1 MISLKT
7 RLIREHNRIYK
18 CWMRLLW
25 HLYGR
30 NAPMVLMV
38 HGFKPTKEECKSAFE
53 MTAVSFELLM
63 TYLKDSGWHAMTY
76 EELKQMVEL
85 RQWKEKHFYLTF
97 DDTYD
102 TVYTEAY
109 PILKRLNIPF
119 TMFITKGLVGTK
131 DFITME
137 HLKELAKDPLCTIGC
152 HGLEHKMFRNFTPE
166 EMERQCREE
175 KEWLETT
182 LEVKVDSFA
191 FPYGRIVEV
200 SNSNRR
206 QIATMDF
213 SLAFSAIEGTL
224 RSIWRTGKHY
234 LTRVNVSET
243 MVERFT
249 NNKYL
254 RYKDCEGR

>member
-1 MISLKT
+1 MVSLKL

-30 NAPMVLMV
+30 KAPIVLMV
-38 HGFKPTKEECKSAFE
+38 HGFKPAREECKSAFE
-53 MTAVSFELLM
+53 MTAESFERLM
-63 TYLKDSGWHAMTY
+63 TYLIEDGWHAMTY
-76 EELKQMVEL
+76 EEMKQMVEA

-109 PILKRLNIPF
+109 PVLKRLKIPF

-131 DFITME
+131 SFITME
-137 HLKELAKDPLCTIGC
+137 HLKELANNPLCTIGC
-152 HGLEHKMFRNFTPE
+152 HGLEHKMFRDFSPE
-166 EMERQCREE
+166 EMERQCKDE
-175 KEWLETT
+175 KAWLEQTFDI
-182 LEVKVDSFA
+182 KVDSFA

-206 QIATMDF
+206 QIKKMDF
-213 SLAFSAIEGTL
+213 TLAFSAIEGTL
-224 RSIWRTGKHY
+224 RSVWWTGKHF
-234 LTRVNVSET
+234 LPRVNVSET
-243 MVERFT
+243 FVERFT
-249 NNKYL
+249 KGKFL